1 MPKAVGLAMTQLR
14 VPLAPTGLVFSIPPA
29 TREAMTMPVL
39 IDITTFGRAFRFG
52 CFREGGSSVN
62 THGVAAATRDVMA
75 VAAGVIMAAVA
86 GGYWMSL
93 ALP

>member
-1 MPKAVGLAMTQLR
+1 
-14 VPLAPTGLVFSIPPA
+14 
-29 TREAMTMPVL
+29 MPVL
-39 IDITTFGRAFRFG
+39 IDITTFVAACLVVGFG
-52 CFREGGSSVN
+52 LFLAVEAVRQWN
-62 THGVAAATRDVMA
+62 THCVAAATRDVMA